1 MVYLLF
7 CGGLVIYGLLEAN
20 KVKYTPF
27 MKIEDILQLE
37 TAELVKARKSKS
49 IVVWFLAITLLAV
62 VAMVGVQFYRT
73 RTLSALIILPIGLM
87 PIVLSE
93 FSKLSKM
100 DKELK
105 QRQ

>member
-1 MVYLLF
+1 
-7 CGGLVIYGLLEAN
+7 
-20 KVKYTPF
+20 